1 MFETL
6 IRRHFYL
13 MGALLVALALNSF
26 WILLI
31 ATFPFLHFMRAPFL
45 AAYAPALASIPPL
58 VLSLYFDRQVAG
70 RQENFRRVWVRV
82 FALYAFAYFS
92 LTFAIFFSDISKGAS
107 FGFQIEDLWI
117 VTKALVMGAFLS
129 LFLARAYYDF
139 RRIYLT
145 YWAPSVVPTKP
156 AQE

>member
-1 MFETL
+1 MFENL
-6 IRRHFYL
+6 VRRHFYFF
-13 MGALLVALALNSF
+13 GALLVALALNSF

-31 ATFPFLHFMRAPFL
+31 ATFPVLHLMGAPF

-92 LTFAIFFSDISKGAS
+92 LTFAIFFSNISKGAS

-129 LFLARAYYDF
+129 LFLACAYYDF